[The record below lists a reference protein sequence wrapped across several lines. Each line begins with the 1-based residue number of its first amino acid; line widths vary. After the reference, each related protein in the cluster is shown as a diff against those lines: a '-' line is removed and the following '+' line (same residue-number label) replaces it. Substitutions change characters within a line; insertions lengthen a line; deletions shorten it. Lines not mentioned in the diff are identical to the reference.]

1 MVQNPIIAI
10 DGFAST
16 GKSTVARALSQHF
29 RLPFIDSGAFYRGI
43 TLFAIENGFVKNNKV
58 DQGGLEPKLTELDF
72 KYDSS
77 SSHLYLNSQDISEK
91 IRQPEIAQHVS
102 SISSID
108 FVRDFVLKELRAL
121 GTDGLV
127 MDGRDIGTVVFPH
140 ADYKF
145 FFIAKPEVRA
155 QRRYQ
160 ELKVKGVVTSYQ
172 EVLNNLIHRDKTDSG
187 REVAPLVKAEDAIE
201 IDTSELNAQE
211 VLSSAVQIIE
221 SK

>member
-77 SSHLYLNSQDISEK
+77 SSHLYLNGQDISEK
-91 IRQPEIAQHVS
+91 INFLPKSRVGA
-102 SISSID
+102 
-108 FVRDFVLKELRAL
+108 
-121 GTDGLV
+121 GLPKKSC
-127 MDGRDIGTVVFPH
+127 FPL
-140 ADYKF
+140 F
-145 FFIAKPEVRA
+145 FLFCFL
-155 QRRYQ
+155 QN
-160 ELKVKGVVTSYQ
+160 S
-172 EVLNNLIHRDKTDSG
+172 
-187 REVAPLVKAEDAIE
+187 
-201 IDTSELNAQE
+201 
-211 VLSSAVQIIE
+211 
-221 SK
+221 

>member
-16 GKSTVARALSQHF
+16 GKSTVARGLSQHF

-58 DQGGLEPKLTELDF
+58 DKGGLGRKLIELDL

-77 SSHLYLNSQDISEK
+77 SSHLYLNGQDISEK
-91 IRQPEIAQHVS
+91 IRQPEIAQNVS

-108 FVRDFVLKELRAL
+108 FVRDFVLKILRAL
-121 GTDGLV
+121 GSNGLV
-127 MDGRDIGTVVFPH
+127 MDGRDIGTVVFPW

-145 FFIAKPEVRA
+145 FFNAKPEVRA

-160 ELKVKGVVTSYQ
+160 ELREKGLTTSYKK
-172 EVLNNLIHRDKTDSG
+172 VLNNLIQRDKTDSG
-187 REVAPLVKAEDAIE
+187 RILAPLLKAEDAIE

-211 VLSSAVQIIE
+211 VLFSAVQIIE